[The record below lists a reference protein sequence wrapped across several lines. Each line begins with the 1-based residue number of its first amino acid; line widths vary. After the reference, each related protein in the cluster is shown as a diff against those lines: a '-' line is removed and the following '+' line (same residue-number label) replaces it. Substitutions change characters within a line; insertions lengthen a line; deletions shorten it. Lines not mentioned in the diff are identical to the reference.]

1 MYTRRLPRTM
11 CQAFGPFTDNVLH
24 PMPQKKTTPAL
35 VRWLQRILGVN
46 K

>member
-11 CQAFGPFTDNVLH
+11 QAAFGPFTDNVLH
-24 PMPQKKTTPAL
+24 PMPAKKTTPVL